1 VLSPRK
7 IELAVMFKLHQLAE
21 ADEEAITIAEAQ
33 ELFGSE
39 FTLSR
44 RRVEFA
50 LEELER
56 RHEIIRDYDRYAED
70 ERCWKISRLG
80 METVDRALRVPT
92 TFIARLAKVGDDW
105 LNSEEAHSA
114 TLQKTK
120 SDETKA
126 PPVAVEVQQSTPV
139 AALAAPSVVVNNSF
153 SSPVSGDSATQAS
166 WFGAWGTW
174 LAALVALAGL
184 IWALHQAKVL

>member
-1 VLSPRK
+1 MLSPRK

-56 RHEIIRDYDRYAED
+56 RHEVIRDYDRYAED

-80 METVDRALRVPT
+80 METVDRAMRVPT
-92 TFIARLAKVGDDW
+92 SFIARLAKVGDDW

-114 TLQKTK
+114 ILQKSK
-120 SDETKA
+120 SDEAKA
-126 PPVAVEVQQSTPV
+126 PPVSAEIQQPTLP
-139 AALAAPSVVVNNSF
+139 AAPSVVVNNSF
-153 SSPVSGDSATQAS
+153 SSPVSGDSATHAS

-174 LAALVALAGL
+174 LASFVALAGL
-184 IWALHQAKVL
+184 IWALHQAKVF